1 MQLCYTYVQP
11 VTKISILLLYLRIF
25 PNKLFRFTI
34 IIFLVYM
41 VCHLLAFIIVVILQ
55 CVPVDAVWDL
65 TIPAK
70 CLNTVAITYAGAALS
85 IVEDLAIVFLPIF
98 VLKDLNLTTRK
109 KIALGLM
116 FALGSL

>member
-1 MQLCYTYVQP
+1 MMFHLVGF
-11 VTKISILLLYLRIF
+11 LL
-25 PNKLFRFTI
+25 
-34 IIFLVYM
+34 
-41 VCHLLAFIIVVILQ
+41 VVILQ
-55 CVPVDAVWDL
+55 CLPVDAVWDL

-70 CLNTVAITYAGAALS
+70 CLDTVAIIYAGAALS
-85 IVEDLAIVFLPIF
+85 IVEDLVIIFLPMF